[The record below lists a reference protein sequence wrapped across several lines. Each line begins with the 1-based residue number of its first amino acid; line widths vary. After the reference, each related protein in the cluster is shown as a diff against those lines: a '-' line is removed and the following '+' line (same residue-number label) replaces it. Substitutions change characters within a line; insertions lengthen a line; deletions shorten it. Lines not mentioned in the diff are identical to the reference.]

1 MSQSHCL
8 FSRAASPLCF
18 ATSNCCSLS
27 SKIKL
32 EQLGLDLKTYNVD
45 FMASQERY
53 FTLMVYMLYTLNG
66 GWTLYIVSRRLQPYL
81 QTLHVISDHVTV
93 IPLLQQLSPIHL
105 SVLLLRLDICT
116 SPQYISDPRLKED
129 FYQHLQ
135 GAVDSIPKREVIVL
149 MGDTKAKIGK
159 RCSIDT

>member
-1 MSQSHCL
+1 MG
-8 FSRAASPLCF
+8 F
-18 ATSNCCSLS
+18 
-27 SKIKL
+27 
-32 EQLGLDLKTYNVD
+32 V
-45 FMASQERY
+45 
-53 FTLMVYMLYTLNG
+53 
-66 GWTLYIVSRRLQPYL
+66 VSRRLQLYL